1 MSPQA
6 LESDLMSQ
14 PLTPSELAAFRAR
27 QKSRSRALA
36 LVLVALAVLFF
47 AVTIVKIKGASDARH
62 RDAHIAAPSTAAH

>member
-1 MSPQA
+1 
-6 LESDLMSQ
+6 MSQ

-47 AVTIVKIKGASDARH
+47 VITLVKIKDGAAARH
-62 RDAHIAAPSTAAH
+62 PAAMATQPAPGAH